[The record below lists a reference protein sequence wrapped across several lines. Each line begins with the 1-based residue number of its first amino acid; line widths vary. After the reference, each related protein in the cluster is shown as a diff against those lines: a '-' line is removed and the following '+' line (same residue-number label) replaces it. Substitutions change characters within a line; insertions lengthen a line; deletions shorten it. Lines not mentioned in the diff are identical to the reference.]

1 MIMDNI
7 SEGCQPKDAFF
18 QTAFQRNI
26 GLLTVEEQN
35 KLRQSK
41 IAIVGVG
48 GVGGFHLQN
57 LVRLGVGKFTISD
70 LETFETPNIQRQCG
84 AFINTLGQNKAEA
97 MEKMCRGINPHIEI
111 QSFPRGINA
120 QNIEQFLEGADVFLD
135 GIDFFAIEERRL
147 AFKKAREKGIYAI
160 TAGPLGFGCALLIFS
175 PSGMSFDEYFD
186 LNDSMSYLEK
196 IVAFGVGLAPKCLQ
210 LQYLSL
216 DCVDI
221 TGKQGPSL
229 VSSCVLCS
237 AIATTETIKIILK
250 RKRPRCAP
258 HYFQFD
264 PYLQAAKKGYLL
276 GGNRNPL
283 QQLKRWY
290 LVKKCSVKPDAS
302 KAR

>member
-1 MIMDNI
+1 MDK
-7 SEGCQPKDAFF
+7 SYSGCQEPNEFY

-26 GLLTVEEQN
+26 GLLTVEEQK

-41 IAIVGVG
+41 VAIVGVG
-48 GVGGFHLQN
+48 GVGGFHLSN
-57 LVRLGVGKFTISD
+57 LVRLGVGKFSISD

-84 AFINTLGQNKAEA
+84 AFVDTLGQNKAEA
-97 MEKMCRGINPHIEI
+97 MEKMARAINPHIEI
-111 QSFPRGINA
+111 QTFPQGINA
-120 QNIEQFLEGADVFLD
+120 QNIDQFLTGADIFLD

-147 AFKKAREKGIYAI
+147 AFRKAREKGIYSI

-175 PSGMSFDEYFD
+175 PDGMSFDEYFD
-186 LNDSMSYLEK
+186 LKDSMSFLEK

-210 LQYLSL
+210 LRYLSL

-237 AIATTETIKIILK
+237 AIATTEVIKIILQRTK
-250 RKRPRCAP
+250 PRSAP

-264 PYLQAAKKGYLL
+264 PYLQASRKGYLL

-283 QQLKRWY
+283 QKLKRWY
-290 LVKKCSVKPDAS
+290 LVKKCSAKPKS
-302 KAR
+302 L

>member
-1 MIMDNI
+1 MDKI
-7 SEGCQPKDAFF
+7 SGGCQAKDAFF

-48 GVGGFHLQN
+48 GVGGFHLLN
-57 LVRLGVGKFTISD
+57 LVRLGVGKFSIAD

-84 AFINTLGQNKAEA
+84 AFIDTLGQNKAEA
-97 MEKMCRGINPHIEI
+97 MEKMARAINPHLEI
-111 QSFPRGINA
+111 QSFPQGINA
-120 QNIEQFLEGADVFLD
+120 QNIDEFLKDADIFLD

-147 AFKKAREKGIYAI
+147 AFRKAREKGIYAI

-175 PSGMSFDEYFD
+175 PSGMSFDAYFD
-186 LNDSMSYLEK
+186 LKDSLSYLEK

-210 LQYLSL
+210 LRYLSL
-216 DCVDI
+216 SCLDI
-221 TGKQGPSL
+221 EGKQGPSL

-237 AIATTETIKIILK
+237 AIATTEVIRIILQRTK
-250 RKRPRCAP
+250 PRCAP

-264 PYLQAAKKGYLL
+264 PYLQKVAKGYLL

-283 QQLKRWY
+283 QKLKRWY
-290 LVKKCSVKPDAS
+290 LTKKCSAKPKTS
-302 KAR
+302 QTR